1 MNEIL
6 KLLEDYEKGV
16 DENQLYPKIEIY
28 SDGSG
33 ELIDGHSNVIIAF
46 ETTNELIKFLKANK

>member
-1 MNEIL
+1 MIEIL
-6 KLLEDYEKGV
+6 KILQKYENGLN
-16 DENQLYPKIEIY
+16 ENQLYPKIEIY

-46 ETTNELIKFLKANK
+46 DKIKKLENFLKDNQ